1 MKIEHFFDPDTST
14 FTYIVID
21 EQSKHCAVIDP
32 VLDINMASGQTSH
45 QSVDKLIDYI
55 NSNQLKLEWILET
68 HAHADHI
75 SGAYTLKQKIGGKI
89 AIGEHILQ
97 VQEFWQAFYGMILPQ
112 QQKMF
117 DHLFK
122 DGEVFQIGELNV
134 QVMATPGHTPAC
146 ICYQIEDSVFVGD
159 TVFMPAL
166 GTARADFPGGSAE
179 QLYQSIQKIF
189 SLPDTTKVYVG
200 HDYPKDGEVAL
211 CQTTVAEQ
219 KSKNIMINHKITK
232 EEYIAK
238 RQARDKSLAV
248 PRLLLPAIQVNI
260 QAGKFI
266 KDETGQDFIKIPVNK
281 L

>member
-75 SGAYTLKQKIGGKI
+75 SGAFTLKQKIGGKI
-89 AIGEHILQ
+89 AIGERILQ
-97 VQEFWQAFYGMILPQ
+97 VQEFWQAFYGMTLPQ

-117 DHLFK
+117 DHLFR

-134 QVMATPGHTPAC
+134 RVMATPGHTPAC
-146 ICYQIEDSVFVGD
+146 VCYQIEDSVFVGD

-189 SLPDTTKVYVG
+189 SLPDATKVYVG
-200 HDYPKDGEVAL
+200 HDYPKDGEDAL
-211 CQTTVAEQ
+211 CQTTVSEQ
-219 KSKNIMINHKITK
+219 KSKNIMINQKITK